1 MTGRKRSGLQ
11 FNRGLIMLSAFVLIS
26 ALLRRTL
33 QRSVRYSTISTTKT
47 RSHKVSL
54 RKNFVIVA
62 VICVFVVQSNAQ
74 LVDKTPAAIPV
85 APSVYDREPYEDPF
99 VSGIN
104 RDASRATAYSFA
116 GLNAALKGDRENSGR
131 YISLNGEWDFAFALK
146 PGDEPK
152 EFYKSKVAGWKKILV
167 PSNWE
172 MQGYDKPI
180 YKSAVYPFRP
190 VNPPY
195 VPKDYNG
202 VGCYQRSISIPA
214 QWKNMNI
221 TLHFGGVSSAYKVW
235 VNGKFVGYAEDS
247 FLPSEFNI
255 TPYLQDGEN
264 ILSVWVIRWSDGSF
278 LEDQDQWR
286 LSGIHREVYVEAEP
300 KLRIA
305 DFFYQTKLGKDYKD
319 AVLSIRP
326 RIENL
331 TGHEMPGYILK
342 AQLYDETDKP
352 VLPNALEKKVDD
364 IINEIHPRL
373 DRVKFGVLE
382 TSVLNPKKWSFEEP
396 NLYKLVLTLEDSA
409 GTILEI
415 KTCKLGFRSIE
426 FRRSDSKLLING
438 KLTYLYGVNRPDHHP
453 EKGKALSREDILQDI
468 KTMKQFNFNCVRL
481 SHYPGDPYLLDLCD
495 EFGIMV
501 IDEANLETHGLGGKL
516 DHDASWTAAY
526 LERVS
531 RMALRD
537 KNHPSIIMWSLG
549 NEAGS
554 GPNHAAMAGW
564 IKDFDITR
572 PLHYEPAMG
581 SPKEEGYIDPSDPR
595 YLKSNDHSH
604 RIQNPVDQYYV
615 DVISRMYPS
624 DYTAPLLV
632 SQQNGDHRPIFFC
645 EYAHAM
651 GNSAGN
657 LKEFW
662 DQWRSLPRVIGGCI
676 WEFKDQALEKTDSAG
691 TKYYA
696 YGGDFGEKYFDNFTI
711 KGIVAADGRP
721 KAAMYECK
729 RIFQPIQ
736 VEWADSTNRLIKIIN
751 RSEVKNVNKYAAY
764 ITIREDGR
772 IISDQQ
778 IGGIDVPPATEVEFP
793 IARWLP
799 KMKTDAGYYATIRFV
814 LIKKEPWASNGF
826 EIASNQLLLK
836 HAAQK
841 QLAVPPGDN
850 LVESQSG
857 PDVHYNGKDFSIG
870 FRKIGNGGLDS
881 YTWNGK
887 QQIWQPL
894 MPDFTR
900 PLTDNYRRGW
910 KPQRKLAQWYRDDL
924 KLEGS
929 SKGVFKNKVSN
940 KGGGFV
946 TETYSLINDSAT
958 VKVNYYVYGNGVI
971 KVDFQLTT
979 KPGLPNIPKI
989 GMQMGIDKK
998 YTQVQYFGRGP
1009 FENYIDRRYGS
1020 DIGIYDQDIY
1030 EFMEPYVVPQENGNR
1045 TDVRWMYLN
1054 DPKTKDGLLIVADSL
1069 LSMSAWPYTE
1079 KNIEEAKHT
1088 NKLKLAGY
1096 ITLNID
1102 LIQMGVGGN
1111 DSWSDVAAPLE
1122 KYQVKAQPY
1131 HYSFYM
1137 VPFNSKN
1144 KTAGERAKEIKF

>member
-1 MTGRKRSGLQ
+1 MRIALQ
-11 FNRGLIMLSAFVLIS
+11 ILLLFIS
-26 ALLRRTL
+26 P
-33 QRSVRYSTISTTKT
+33 SFGGVWGG
-47 RSHKVSL
+47 
-54 RKNFVIVA
+54 
-62 VICVFVVQSNAQ
+62 CNAQ

-85 APSVYDREPYEDPF
+85 APGIYDREPYEDPL

-116 GLNAALKGDRENSGR
+116 NLNDALNGEREKSGR
-131 YISLNGEWDFAFALK
+131 YISLNGDWDFAFALK

-152 EFYKSKVAGWKKILV
+152 DFYKNKVSGWKKIPV

-195 VPKDYNG
+195 IPKDYNG
-202 VGCYQRSISIPA
+202 VGCYQRSITVPA
-214 QWKNMNI
+214 NWKSMNI

-235 VNGKFVGYAEDS
+235 LNGKFVGYAEDS

-255 TPYLQDGEN
+255 TPYLQSGEN

-286 LSGIHREVYVEAEP
+286 LSGIHREVYLMAEP

-305 DFFYQTKLGKDYKD
+305 DLFYQTKLDKEYKD

-342 AQLYDETDKP
+342 AQLYDESDKP
-352 VLPNALEKKVDD
+352 VLRQPLEKKVDD

-373 DRVKFGVLE
+373 DRVKFGLLE
-382 TSVLNPKKWSFEEP
+382 SIVLNPKKWSFEEP
-396 NLYKLVLTLEDSA
+396 NLYKLIITLEDST
-409 GTILEI
+409 GNVLEV

-426 FRRSDSKLLING
+426 FRKTDTKLLING

-453 EKGKALSREDILQDI
+453 TKGKALSREDILQDI
-468 KTMKQFNFNCVRL
+468 KTIRQFNFNCVRL
-481 SHYPGDPYLLDLCD
+481 SHYPSDPYLLDLCD

-564 IKDFDITR
+564 IKDFDMTR

-581 SPKEEGYIDPSDPR
+581 SPKEEGYIDPSNPG

-632 SQQNGDHRPIFFC
+632 NQNNGDHRPIFFC

-662 DQWRSLPRVIGGCI
+662 DQWRSIPRVIGGCI
-676 WEFKDQALEKTDSAG
+676 WEFKDQGLLKKDSAG
-691 TKYYA
+691 IEYYA

-711 KGIVAADGRP
+711 KGIVNADGKP
-721 KAAMYECK
+721 KGAMYECK

-736 VEWADSTNRLIKIIN
+736 VEWADSTKGLIRIIN
-751 RSEVKNVNKYAAY
+751 RSEVKNVNKYSAALEV
-764 ITIREDGR
+764 REDGKT
-772 IISDQQ
+772 ILNKL
-778 IGGIDVPPATEVEFP
+778 IGGIDVAPGNETVFP
-793 IARWLP
+793 ISQWLP
-799 KMKTDAGYYATIRFV
+799 KMKPGAEYHLAARFV
-814 LIKKEPWASNGF
+814 LLKSELWAPNGF
-826 EIASNQLLLK
+826 EIASNQLVLRNANK
-836 HAAQK
+836 GSPTHT
-841 QLAVPPGDN
+841 AVP
-850 LVESQSG
+850 VVSYKEEERSYKFSG
-857 PDVHYNGKDFSIG
+857 KEFEITIDKTNGALS
-870 FRKIGNGGLDS
+870 S
-881 YTWNGK
+881 YIWNDK
-887 QQIWQPL
+887 EEVFAPL
-894 MPDFTR
+894 LPHFKR
-900 PLTDNYRRGW
+900 PLTDNDRRGW
-910 KPQRKLAQWYRDDL
+910 KPNRKLRQWYEATP
-924 KLEGS
+924 KLSGKTFGKFDGGQGS
-929 SKGVFKNKVSN
+929 GLLLSMNY
-940 KGGGFV
+940 
-946 TETYSLINDSAT
+946 TLINDSANVT
-958 VKVNYYVYGNGVI
+958 VMYYFLGNGVV
-971 KVDFQLTT
+971 KVDYSLNVKQ
-979 KPGLPNIPKI
+979 GLPNIPKV
-989 GMQMGIDKK
+989 GMQMAIDKN
-998 YTQVQYFGRGP
+998 YTNVEFFGRGP
-1009 FENYIDRRYGS
+1009 MENYIDKRVGS
-1020 DIGIYDQDIY
+1020 DVGVYNQGIYDL
-1030 EFMEPYVVPQENGNR
+1030 MESYVVPQENGNR
-1045 TDVRWMYLN
+1045 TDVRWMYLS
-1054 DPKTKDGLLIVADSL
+1054 DPKTRDGLLIVADSL

-1088 NKLKLAGY
+1088 NKLKVADY

-1122 KYQVKAQPY
+1122 QYQIRAQPY
-1131 HYSFYM
+1131 HYSFYI

-1144 KTAGERAKEIKF
+1144 KTPGERAKEIKF

>member
-1 MTGRKRSGLQ
+1 MR
-11 FNRGLIMLSAFVLIS
+11 NRLYILLILF
-26 ALLRRTL
+26 
-33 QRSVRYSTISTTKT
+33 YSPFTIDH
-47 RSHKVSL
+47 SH
-54 RKNFVIVA
+54 
-62 VICVFVVQSNAQ
+62 AQ
-74 LVDKTPAAIPV
+74 LVDKTPAAVPV
-85 APSVYDREPYEDPF
+85 APSVYNREPYEDPF

-116 GLNAALKGDRENSGR
+116 NLSNALTGDRKKSGR
-131 YISLNGEWDFAFALK
+131 YISLNGDWDFAFALK

-152 EFYKSKVAGWKKILV
+152 DFYRSKVNGWKKIPV

-190 VNPPY
+190 VNPPF

-202 VGCYQRSISIPA
+202 VGCYQRSISVPSA
-214 QWKNMNI
+214 WKNMNI

-235 VNGKFVGYAEDS
+235 INGKFVGYAEDS

-286 LSGIHREVYVEAEP
+286 LSGIHREVYMIAEP

-305 DFFYQTKLGKDYKD
+305 DFFYQAKLDKEYKD

-331 TGHEMPGYILK
+331 TGREMPGYKLK
-342 AQLYDETDKP
+342 AQLYDATDKP
-352 VLPNALEKKVDD
+352 VLSQLLEKKVDD

-373 DRVKFGVLE
+373 DRVKFGLLE
-382 TSVLNPKKWSFEEP
+382 TTISNPKKWNFEEP
-396 NLYKLVLTLEDSA
+396 NLYKLVLTLEDST
-409 GTILEI
+409 GTVIEI

-426 FRRSDSKLLING
+426 FRKSDSKLLING

-453 EKGKALSREDILQDI
+453 TKGKALSREDILQDI
-468 KTMKQFNFNCVRL
+468 RTIKQFNFNCVRL

-501 IDEANLETHGLGGKL
+501 IDEANHETHGLGGKL
-516 DHDASWTAAY
+516 DHDAGWTAAY

-581 SPKEEGYIDPSDPR
+581 SPQEEGYIDPSDPR

-604 RIQNPVDQYYV
+604 RIQNPLDQSYV

-632 SQQNGDHRPIFFC
+632 DQPNGDHRPIFFC

-657 LKEFW
+657 LKDFW
-662 DQWRSLPRVIGGCI
+662 DQWRKLPRVIGGCI
-676 WEFKDQALEKTDSAG
+676 WEFKDQGLEKTDSAG
-691 TKYYA
+691 IKYYA

-711 KGIVAADGRP
+711 KGVVAADGRP

-729 RIFQPIQ
+729 RIFQPIE
-736 VEWADSTNRLIKIIN
+736 VEWVDSTKGLVRIN
-751 RSEVKNVNKYAAY
+751 NKSEVKNVNSYTAY
-764 ITIREDGR
+764 IVVKENGKAVTNH
-772 IISDQQ
+772 Q
-778 IGGIDVPPATEVEFP
+778 IGGIDVAPASSEEFP
-793 IARWLP
+793 ISKWLP
-799 KMKTDAGYYATIRFV
+799 RIKPDAEYHVDIRFV
-814 LIKKEPWASNGF
+814 LLKKEGWAESGF
-826 EIASNQLLLK
+826 EVASNQLALNKPVVKKAL
-836 HAAQK
+836 AARSGK
-841 QLAVPPGDN
+841 LTVNESLNGV
-850 LVESQSG
+850 LV
-857 PDVHYNGKDFSIG
+857 DGKDLSVHAGGSFE
-870 FRKIGNGGLDS
+870 GGLS
-881 YTWNGK
+881 SFKYKGTE
-887 QQIWQPL
+887 QIFSPFL
-894 MPDFTR
+894 PHFTR
-900 PLTDNYRRGW
+900 PLTDNDRRGW
-910 KPQRKLAQWYRDDL
+910 KPNRKLKQWYEADIRS
-924 KLEGS
+924 KTTSVAYSPEGYLR
-929 SKGVFKNKVSN
+929 
-940 KGGGFV
+940 V
-946 TETYSLINDSAT
+946 TNQFSLINDSAS
-958 VKVNYYVYGNGVI
+958 VNLTYTIHPGGII
-971 KVDFQLTT
+971 KVDYWLEVT
-979 KPGLPNIPKI
+979 PGLPIIPKI
-989 GMQMGIDKK
+989 GIQGGINKK
-998 YTQVQYFGRGP
+998 YTQVEYFGRGP

-1020 DIGIYDQDIY
+1020 DVGLYDQNIYD
-1030 EFMEPYVVPQENGNR
+1030 FMEPYVVPQENGNR
-1045 TDVRWMYLN
+1045 TDVRWMYLS

-1079 KNIEEAKHT
+1079 KNIGQAKHT
-1088 NKLKLAGY
+1088 NNLKTADY
-1096 ITLNID
+1096 ITLNVD
-1102 LIQMGVGGN
+1102 LVQMGVGGN
-1111 DSWSDVAAPLE
+1111 DSWSDAAAPLE
-1122 KYQVKAQPY
+1122 QYQIKAQPY
-1131 HYSFYM
+1131 HYSFYI
-1137 VPFNSKN
+1137 VPFNSKS
-1144 KTAGERAKEIKF
+1144 KTAGERAKEVKF